1 MQNKVHH
8 LFTLNFLIKKK
19 KINWKLIDADYSMQ
33 YETKQNQGTTNYCI
47 QYVQQWHHADYSI

>member
-1 MQNKVHH
+1 MQNKVQH
-8 LFTLNFLIKKK
+8 LFTLIKKK

-33 YETKQNQGTTNYCI
+33 YETKQNQGTTSYCI